1 MAKLIY
7 MNAFTAKVEADAVIP
22 DGMSAETFAATT
34 KAAAEGDG
42 YSVADELLAIIAGNQ
57 PRPDCFL
64 VVSDE

>member
-7 MNAFTAKVEADAVIP
+7 MNAFTAKVEADAGIP

-34 KAAAEGDG
+34 QAASQGNG
-42 YSVADELLAIIAGNQ
+42 YAVADELLAIIAGN
-57 PRPDCFL
+57 PTRPDCFL